1 MNRKFF
7 TARNISF
14 LAILMALVI
23 VLQAFGGSINIGLV
37 QLNFTLIPIVLGA
50 LLLGPLAGAIL
61 GFACGVVVLIQVI
74 IAPAGFYFIIWTMS
88 PITTILICIVKTTVA
103 GFIAGVVFKILKKK
117 NKHVAVF
124 VASGL
129 VPIINTALFII
140 GCLFMNESIVTF
152 QNQLSTLPDYA
163 HVAGMNPFIFIILIL
178 VTFNFF
184 FELAL
189 NLIVS
194 PAIYRVIKIVD
205 KSPYQDEDSILPEQK
220 TQTETVDKTAG
231 E

>member
-1 MNRKFF
+1 MNSKFF

-23 VLQAFGGSINIGLV
+23 VLQAFGGSINIGFV

-88 PITTILICIVKTTVA
+88 PVITILICIVKTTVA
-103 GFIAGVVFKILKKK
+103 GFVAGLVFKILRKK
-117 NKHVAVF
+117 NKYVAVF
-124 VASGL
+124 VSAGL

-163 HVAGMNPFIFIILIL
+163 HVVGMNPFIFIILIL

-205 KSPYQDEDSILPEQK
+205 KSPYQDEDPILPEQK
-220 TQTETVDKTAG
+220 TQTETVDKRAG